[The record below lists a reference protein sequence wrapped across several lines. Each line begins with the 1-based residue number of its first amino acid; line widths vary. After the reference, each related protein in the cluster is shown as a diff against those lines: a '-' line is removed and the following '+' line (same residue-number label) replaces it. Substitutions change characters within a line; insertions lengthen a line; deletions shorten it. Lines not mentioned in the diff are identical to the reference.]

1 MGTVIVGK
9 ATQSAVTAKLS
20 CVVISASFSVLRGEK
35 AEEREMVLV
44 FARREDLNK
53 VTPLHRKALI
63 VVPPHKVFEL
73 LSAQVFVL
81 YVTKFYVKQNVKL
94 LFLLMVSAWFRLGC
108 TE

>member
-44 FARREDLNK
+44 FARK
-53 VTPLHRKALI
+53 SHA
-63 VVPPHKVFEL
+63 PPQEGPYSGSAPQSFRITQCASFCSILEL
-73 LSAQVFVL
+73 ER
-81 YVTKFYVKQNVKL
+81 TKFYVKQNVKL